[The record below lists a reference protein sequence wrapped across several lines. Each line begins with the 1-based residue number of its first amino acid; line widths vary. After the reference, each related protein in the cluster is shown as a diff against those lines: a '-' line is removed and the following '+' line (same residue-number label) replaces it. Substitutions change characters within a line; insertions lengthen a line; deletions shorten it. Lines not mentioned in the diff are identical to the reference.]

1 MPKERIITR
10 EQFDEL
16 LAWLD
21 PDREAAG
28 VKYESLRRSLIR
40 IFTWRGFYAAED
52 MADETFNRVA
62 QNVLRVKPTF
72 VGEPMLYVYSV
83 ANNLAMEYARR
94 KKSWV
99 PLEEV
104 SDKLRVEDDP
114 EETERAQDRERA
126 DECLSR
132 CLQLLEP
139 HKREMILAYYEREK
153 QAKIDYRKVLADQEN
168 IDLNTL
174 RVRVHRLRAGLEKCI
189 HKCLEQFEDED
200 RRAMD

>member
-1 MPKERIITR
+1 MPKERIITQ

-21 PDREAAG
+21 PDRETAG

-52 MADETFNRVA
+52 MVDETFNRVA
-62 QNVLRVKPTF
+62 QNVSRVRPTF
-72 VGEPMLYVYSV
+72 VGDPMLYVYSV
-83 ANNLAMEYARR
+83 ANNLVMEYARR

-104 SDKLRVEDDP
+104 SDKLSVEDDP
-114 EETERAQDRERA
+114 EETERAQDKERA
-126 DECLSR
+126 DKCLTR

-139 HKREMILAYYEREK
+139 HKREMILAYYERDK
-153 QAKIDYRKVLADQEN
+153 QAKIDYRKVMADQEN

-174 RVRVHRLRAGLEKCI
+174 RVRIHRLRAGLEKCI
-189 HKCLEQFEDED
+189 HKCLEQYEDED
-200 RRAMD
+200 RPAMD